1 MPLPA
6 IFFRPVP
13 ERWRVLVGIGLMC
26 LAGTMFPFMNAA
38 AKILGQ
44 SYSTLEVS
52 WARFFGHVVFTAIA
66 FLPTSG
72 VRMFI
77 TRQPKIQL
85 ARSVIQCL
93 SNCFFVAAI
102 VYIPLADAA
111 AIGMLGPLI
120 VALLAW
126 PMLGERTSPAHGIAI
141 LVGFIGVLIVIRPGS
156 AVFHPSSLLLIGSA
170 SCFALYQIL
179 TRMGAGV
186 DPPATTTFYSS
197 AFGAVAMLAVL
208 PFVGRFPASFTDFGL
223 FCLLGMLGGAGHYC
237 VVRALT
243 YAPANI
249 IAPFQYFQLLG
260 SVGVGFLLFG
270 DLPDRMTWVGTG
282 AIVSAGLWLGWS
294 RTRRRAAARSD

>member
-1 MPLPA
+1 MVGFAVLT
-6 IFFRPVP
+6 RPVP

-38 AKILGQ
+38 AKILGRD
-44 SYSTLEVS
+44 YSTLEVS
-52 WARFFGHVVFTAIA
+52 WARFFGHVVFTAMA
-66 FLPTSG
+66 FLPSSG

-85 ARSVIQCL
+85 ARSMIQCL

-126 PMLGERTSPAHGIAI
+126 PLLGERTSLTHGLAI
-141 LVGFIGVLIVIRPGS
+141 LVGFVGVLIVIRPGS
-156 AVFHPSSLLLIGSA
+156 AVFQPSSMLLIGSA
-170 SCFALYQIL
+170 TCYAMYQIL
-179 TRMGAGV
+179 TRMGANI
-186 DPPATTTFYSS
+186 DPPGTTTFYSS
-197 AFGAVAMLAVL
+197 AFGAVAMLVVL
-208 PFVGRFPASFTDFGL
+208 PFVGRFPASLLDFGL
-223 FCLLGMLGGAGHYC
+223 FCTLGILGGAGHYC
-237 VVRALT
+237 VVRALA

-260 SVGVGFLLFG
+260 SVGVGFLVFG
-270 DLPDRMTWVGTG
+270 QLPDAMTWVGG
-282 AIVSAGLWLGWS
+282 GVIVSAGLWLGWS
-294 RTRRRAAARSD
+294 RTRR

>member
-1 MPLPA
+1 MRLTA
-6 IFFRPVP
+6 VLSRPVP
-13 ERWRVLVGIGLMC
+13 ERWRVLAGIGLMC
-26 LAGTMFPFMNAA
+26 TAGAMFPVMNGF
-38 AKILGQ
+38 AKILGNN
-44 SYSTLEVS
+44 YNTLEVS
-52 WARFFGHVVFTAIA
+52 WARFFGHVVFTLMA
-66 FLPTSG
+66 FLPASG

-102 VYIPLADAA
+102 VTIPLADAA

-126 PMLGERTSPAHGIAI
+126 PMLGERTSFAHAGAI
-141 LVGFIGVLIVIRPGS
+141 VVGFIGVLIVIRPGS
-156 AVFHPSSLLLIGSA
+156 AVFHPASLFLIGSA

-186 DPPATTTFYSS
+186 DSTATTTFYSS
-197 AFGAVAMLAVL
+197 AFGAVAMLVVL
-208 PFVGRFPASFTDFGL
+208 PFVGRLPANFLDFGM
-223 FCLLGMLGGAGHYC
+223 FCMLGILGGAGHYC
-237 VVRALT
+237 VVRALA

-260 SVGVGFLLFG
+260 SVGVGFLMFG
-270 DLPDRMTWVGTG
+270 QLPDAATWVGAG
-282 AIVSAGLWLGWS
+282 VIVTAGLWLGWT
-294 RTRRRAAARSD
+294 RTRR